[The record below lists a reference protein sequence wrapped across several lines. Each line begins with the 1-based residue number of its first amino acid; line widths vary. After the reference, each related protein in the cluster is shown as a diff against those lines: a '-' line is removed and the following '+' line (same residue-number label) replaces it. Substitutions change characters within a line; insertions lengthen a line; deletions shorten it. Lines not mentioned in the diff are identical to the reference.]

1 MCQFGGGY
9 WKIEDIKFKE
19 YRKDSDISEDNV
31 EKMHTI
37 ISQPEE
43 NT

>member
-1 MCQFGGGY
+1 MCQFGGVY
-9 WKIEDIKFKE
+9 WRIENIEFKE
-19 YRKDSDISEDNV
+19 YSKDSDISEDNV

-37 ISQPEE
+37 ISQSGK